1 MKENM
6 YSRQNDRNRDLRIPR
21 NYSGNVIFAPQ
32 TAEDAVKQHVAKE
45 LPVRKKYTDA
55 AEKPRAYVEQDAS
68 ADESEQI
75 RESDGQ
81 EIEFVAPEDDDSVK
95 ERQETKAAS
104 LLSPIGALGSEEL
117 LLIALALI
125 IFQGGKEP
133 ELALLLLAL
142 LFIN

>member
-1 MKENM
+1 M

-21 NYSGNVIFAPQ
+21 NYSGNVIFASQ

-45 LPVRKKYTDA
+45 LPVRKKYTDT
-55 AEKPRAYVEQDAS
+55 AEKPRTYLEQDAS

-81 EIEFVAPEDDDSVK
+81 EIEFVAPADDDSVK
-95 ERQETKAAS
+95 KRQETKAAS

>member
-1 MKENM
+1 M

-21 NYSGNVIFAPQ
+21 NYSGNVIFSDP
-32 TAEDAVKQHVAKE
+32 TSDDPIKQHTPRD
-45 LPVRKKYTDA
+45 LPLRKRY
-55 AEKPRAYVEQDAS
+55 AESVEKSRDF
-68 ADESEQI
+68 SEQEENI
-75 RESDGQ
+75 NKTEDQVAEIDS
-81 EIEFVAPEDDDSVK
+81 EIEFSTAEGIENEIEDQKSK
-95 ERQETKAAS
+95 PAS

-133 ELALLLLAL
+133 EIALLLLAL

>member
-1 MKENM
+1 M

-21 NYSGNVIFAPQ
+21 NYSGNVIFSDP
-32 TAEDAVKQHVAKE
+32 TSDDPIKQHTPRDV
-45 LPVRKKYTDA
+45 PMRKRYADNT
-55 AEKPRAYVEQDAS
+55 EKPRSFAEQEENINEINEKTTPDN
-68 ADESEQI
+68 
-75 RESDGQ
+75 
-81 EIEFVAPEDDDSVK
+81 EIEFVTADDAES
-95 ERQETKAAS
+95 ETEPQKSKPAS

-133 ELALLLLAL
+133 EVALLLLAL

>member
-21 NYSGNVIFAPQ
+21 NYSGNVIFSSQ

-45 LPVRKKYTDA
+45 LPVRKKYTDT
-55 AEKPRAYVEQDAS
+55 AEKPRAYLEQDAS

-81 EIEFVAPEDDDSVK
+81 EIEFVAPVDDDSVK

>member
-1 MKENM
+1 M

-21 NYSGNVIFAPQ
+21 NYSGNVIFSSQ

-45 LPVRKKYTDA
+45 LPVRKKYTDT

-68 ADESEQI
+68 TDESEQI

-81 EIEFVAPEDDDSVK
+81 EIEFVAPVDDDSVK
-95 ERQETKAAS
+95 ERQTKAAS

>member
-1 MKENM
+1 M

-21 NYSGNVIFAPQ
+21 NYSGNVIFSSQ

-45 LPVRKKYTDA
+45 LPVRKKYTDT
-55 AEKPRAYVEQDAS
+55 AEKPRTYLEQDAS

-81 EIEFVAPEDDDSVK
+81 EIEFVAPADDDSVK
-95 ERQETKAAS
+95 KRQETKAAS

>member
-1 MKENM
+1 M

-21 NYSGNVIFAPQ
+21 NYSGNVIFSDPTSDDPIKQHTPRDLPLRKRYAESVEKSRDFSEQ
-32 TAEDAVKQHVAKE
+32 EENINKTEDQVAEIDSEIEFSTAEDIE
-45 LPVRKKYTDA
+45 N
-55 AEKPRAYVEQDAS
+55 
-68 ADESEQI
+68 
-75 RESDGQ
+75 
-81 EIEFVAPEDDDSVK
+81 EIEDQKSKP
-95 ERQETKAAS
+95 AS

-133 ELALLLLAL
+133 EIALLLLAL

>member
-1 MKENM
+1 M

-21 NYSGNVIFAPQ
+21 NYSGNVIFSDP
-32 TAEDAVKQHVAKE
+32 TSDDPIKQHTARD
-45 LPVRKKYTDA
+45 LPLRKRYA
-55 AEKPRAYVEQDAS
+55 ESVEKPRDF
-68 ADESEQI
+68 SEQEENI
-75 RESDGQ
+75 NKTEDQ
-81 EIEFVAPEDDDSVK
+81 AAEIDNEIEFATAEGIENEIEDQKSK
-95 ERQETKAAS
+95 TAS

-133 ELALLLLAL
+133 EVALLLLAL

>member
-1 MKENM
+1 M

-21 NYSGNVIFAPQ
+21 NYSGNVIFASQ
-32 TAEDAVKQHVAKE
+32 TAEDTIKQHVAKE

-55 AEKPRAYVEQDAS
+55 AEKPRAYVVEQDAS

-75 RESDGQ
+75 RESDER
-81 EIEFVAPEDDDSVK
+81 EIEFVAPTDDESVK
-95 ERQETKAAS
+95 ESQETKATS
-104 LLSPIGALGSEEL
+104 LRSPIGALGSEEL

-133 ELALLLLAL
+133 EIALLLLAL